1 MNYTEIFNMLSKLKS
16 YDLIDILNGTSKNVL
31 CNDINMNFLETL
43 RNKQYINSYKEV
55 ASGDEKYYKIIDKEN
70 K

>member
-55 ASGDEKYYKIIDKEN
+55 ASGDEKYYKIIDTN
-70 K
+70 ML

>member
-31 CNDINMNFLETL
+31 CNDINMNFLEAL

>member
-31 CNDINMNFLETL
+31 CNDINMNYLETL